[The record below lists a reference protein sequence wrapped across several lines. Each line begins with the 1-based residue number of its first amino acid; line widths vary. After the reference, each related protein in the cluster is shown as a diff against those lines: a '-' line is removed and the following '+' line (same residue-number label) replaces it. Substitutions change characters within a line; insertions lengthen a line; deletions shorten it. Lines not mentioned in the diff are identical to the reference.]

1 MIMPY
6 YNSLIIKSTPEMVKH
21 ADVSVDDIALHNS
34 LIIKSTPEMVKRADV
49 SVDDIALPQ
58 FTHYQKHP

>member
-1 MIMPY
+1 
-6 YNSLIIKSTPEMVKH
+6 MVKH